1 MTLVYNVADLV
12 NKTAFVVIV
21 LLGARNTIEAQQV
34 HPTTQDHGSG
44 AMIESHQPETYDDSG
59 LRDLAELVNAPTDDS
74 LVDPDDDL

>member
-34 HPTTQDHGSG
+34 HPPHKTMAQG
-44 AMIESHQPETYDDSG
+44 
-59 LRDLAELVNAPTDDS
+59 R
-74 LVDPDDDL
+74 